1 MRIWV
6 LYGRKI
12 NTVERPDSIMALRK
26 RIYEI
31 LEVGKPGDTLSRN
44 FDIFIISLIGL
55 NVIALILESVESI
68 HNLGPKT
75 FSGFEYV
82 SVIIFSLEYI
92 LRIWSC
98 VENPAYRK
106 PITGRLR
113 FSVTLLAL
121 IDLLAILPFYLPFTG
136 FDLRFLRAVR
146 MMRIFRVAKIGRYS
160 QSLKTLQR
168 VLTQKKEQL
177 ISSVFILFLLLII
190 ASSMMYFAEN
200 RVQPENFS
208 SIPATMWWA
217 VATLTTV
224 GYGDVYPVTQIG
236 KLIASVIAILGIGMF
251 ALPTGI
257 LGAGFVEEID
267 RHRRKSIQCP
277 HCGKEI

>member
-1 MRIWV
+1 
-6 LYGRKI
+6 
-12 NTVERPDSIMALRK
+12 MALRK

>member
-1 MRIWV
+1 
-6 LYGRKI
+6 
-12 NTVERPDSIMALRK
+12 MALRK
-26 RIYEI
+26 RIFEI
-31 LEVGKPGDTLSRN
+31 LEVGKPDDTLSRD

-55 NVIALILESVESI
+55 NVIVLILESVERI
-68 HNLGPKT
+68 HGLTPKI

-82 SVIIFSLEYI
+82 SVMIFSLEYI

-98 VENPAYRK
+98 VEKPVYRK

-113 FSVTLLAL
+113 FSITPLAL
-121 IDLLAILPFYLPFTG
+121 IDLLAILPFFLPFTG
-136 FDLRFLRAVR
+136 LDLRFLRAVR
-146 MMRIFRVAKIGRYS
+146 MMRVFRVAKIGRYS
-160 QSLKTLQR
+160 QSLRLLQR

-177 ISSVFILFLLLII
+177 ISTVFILFMLLII

-200 RVQPENFS
+200 RVQPKNFS

-224 GYGDVYPVTQIG
+224 GYGDVYPITHIG

-267 RHRRKSIQCP
+267 RQHRKSIQCP
-277 HCGKEI
+277 NCGKVIENN

>member
-1 MRIWV
+1 MV
-6 LYGRKI
+6 
-12 NTVERPDSIMALRK
+12 LRK
-26 RIYEI
+26 RTCEI

-68 HNLGPKT
+68 HNLAPKI

-98 VENPAYRK
+98 VENLAYRK
-106 PITGRLR
+106 PIAGRLR
-113 FSVTLLAL
+113 FSATPLAL
-121 IDLLAILPFYLPFTG
+121 IDLLAILPFYLPFAG
-136 FDLRFLRAVR
+136 LDLRFLRAVR

-160 QSLKTLQR
+160 QSLKILQR

-267 RHRRKSIQCP
+267 RQRQKSIQCP